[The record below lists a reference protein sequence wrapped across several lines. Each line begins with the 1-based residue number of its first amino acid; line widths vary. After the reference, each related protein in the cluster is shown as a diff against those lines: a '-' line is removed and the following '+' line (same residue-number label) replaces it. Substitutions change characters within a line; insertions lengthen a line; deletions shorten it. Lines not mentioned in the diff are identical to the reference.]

1 MKQMDRRL
9 PILTRLRATRAVR
22 AADLAEDCGCSVR
35 TVYRDI
41 DALFHAGIPI
51 AALAG
56 LGVNMPVANIV
67 TIAAMA
73 MSSASPKDV
82 PTLVFIYSFSL
93 LCVPEAKIASVTFLL
108 LTFWTSL
115 TFP

>member
-1 MKQMDRRL
+1 M
-9 PILTRLRATRAVR
+9 
-22 AADLAEDCGCSVR
+22 
-35 TVYRDI
+35 TVST
-41 DALFHAGIPI
+41 API

-93 LCVPEAKIASVTFLL
+93 LCVPEAKIASVILYLL
-108 LTFWTSL
+108 DFAYFDLKLPESVL
-115 TFP
+115 PISYLPASPPGESIL